1 MTDKNKKQK
10 SRGKRAGNI
19 IFLLCCMAVGAVTGY
34 NIAKYADLNLD
45 DLSAG
50 TLIFRVIWVLLCIYI
65 GFFLQI
71 IIHETGHMVCGLMT
85 GYRFSSFRI
94 GSFMWMRQDGKIC
107 FKR

>member
-50 TLIFRVIWVLLCIYI
+50 SGYFYVYISDFSFR
-65 GFFLQI
+65 
-71 IIHETGHMVCGLMT
+71 
-85 GYRFSSFRI
+85 SSF
-94 GSFMWMRQDGKIC
+94 MRPDIWSAA
-107 FKR
+107 